1 MCSVDT
7 EDPRMCF
14 ELEEVP
20 PRCPMSDSSGWEG
33 SRPDCVRTVLRLL
46 LCDARS
52 SRRLAGERR
61 DKNLTSI

>member
-7 EDPRMCF
+7 EAPRMCF

-20 PRCPMSDSSGWEG
+20 SGCPMSDSSGREG
-33 SRPDCVRTVLRLL
+33 SRPDCVSTVLSLL

-52 SRRLAGERR
+52 PRRLAGERR
-61 DKNLTSI
+61 DKNVTSI